1 MTLIL
6 SVVSQKGGVGKSTI
20 SRAIAEFSTREGLKT
35 LLADL
40 DYSQQTSYNWS
51 IRRERHTERK
61 QVETKAFQNYQDALD
76 ASKNYEI
83 IILDTKG
90 YTDEQTAEIC
100 KKSDIVILPCGFSL
114 DEREPTFI
122 TLNTLVKIG
131 VSKKALNVVLLGD
144 HTRPRER
151 EARNYFAKGGYHV
164 VEGILRKK
172 IIYEKALDD
181 GLSVTE
187 ASKQQYR
194 DEALT
199 LVEAISKRLEVVL

>member
-20 SRAIAEFSTREGLKT
+20 SRAIAEFSTNEGLKT

-51 IRRERHTERK
+51 IRRKRHTDKK
-61 QVETKAFQNYQDALD
+61 QIKAQPFQDYQDALKVAQD
-76 ASKNYEI
+76 YDMV
-83 IILDTKG
+83 ILDTKG
-90 YTDEQTAEIC
+90 YTDQQTAEIC
-100 KKSDIVILPCGFSL
+100 KQSDLIILPCGFSL

-122 TLNTLVKIG
+122 TLNTLVKLG
-131 VSKKALNVVLLGD
+131 VAKEALNIVLLGD
-144 HTRPRER
+144 HTAPREK
-151 EARNYFAKGGYHV
+151 EAREYFGKGKYHV
-164 VEGILRKK
+164 VEGFLRKK

-181 GLSVTE
+181 GLSITE

-194 DEALT
+194 NEALT

>member
-6 SVVSQKGGVGKSTI
+6 SVVSQKGGVGKSTL
-20 SRAIAEFSTREGLKT
+20 SRAIAEFSTNEGLKT

-51 IRRERHTERK
+51 VRRQRHTDKK
-61 QVETKAFQNYQDALD
+61 QVAAKAFQNYQEALK
-76 ASKNYEI
+76 ASQDYEI
-83 IILDTKG
+83 VILDTKG

-100 KKSDIVILPCGFSL
+100 KHSDLVILPCGFSL

-131 VSKKALNVVLLGD
+131 VPKQALNVVLLGD
-144 HTRPRER
+144 HTAPRER
-151 EARNYFAKGGYHV
+151 EARDYFAKGGYHV
-164 VEGILRKK
+164 VDGFLRKK

-181 GLSVTE
+181 GLSVTD

-194 DEALT
+194 DEAIT